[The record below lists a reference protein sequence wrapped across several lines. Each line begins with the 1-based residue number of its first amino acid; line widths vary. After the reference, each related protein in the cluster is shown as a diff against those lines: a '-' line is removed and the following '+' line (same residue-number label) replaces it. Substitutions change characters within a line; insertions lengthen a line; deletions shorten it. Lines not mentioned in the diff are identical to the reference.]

1 MRKLTVTIICLCV
14 AVLAVSACSNT
25 FDGAG
30 RDIQHMGEVISDTF

>member
-1 MRKLTVTIICLCV
+1 MRKLVVKIVFLGA

-30 RDIQHMGEVISDTF
+30 RDIEHVGQVISDTF

>member
-1 MRKLTVTIICLCV
+1 MRKLTMTVIFLCV

-30 RDIQHMGEVISDTF
+30 RDIEHVGQVISDTF